1 MDDLERELRSELH
14 RLASDSQPSD
24 ALVDRTVDRSLQLP
38 RWLVASDGGVFSFG
52 DAAFHGSM
60 GATPL
65 NKPVVTMVP
74 DAGSYMMI
82 ASDGGIFHF
91 SKGPFFGSLGDGTLP
106 EPVVSG
112 AAAG

>member
-1 MDDLERELRSELH
+1 
-14 RLASDSQPSD
+14 
-24 ALVDRTVDRSLQLP
+24 
-38 RWLVASDGGVFSFG
+38 
-52 DAAFHGSM
+52 
-60 GATPL
+60 
-65 NKPVVTMVP
+65 
-74 DAGSYMMI
+74 MMI